1 MSVLK
6 HILGD
11 VTPPQNALIAKAR
24 RLGTTSLQTELY
36 KETVKQML
44 KGKPRKKPN
53 VENHIV
59 AKTLKLK
66 KAHVK
71 KGTSVRLAEH
81 QIKAMNTTMTRIVV
95 MGCMVATFI
104 GASVGFF
111 TARYFY
117 QQQSYAAFTN
127 GVRAGSIQRDL
138 KL

>member
-1 MSVLK
+1 MSESV
-6 HILGD
+6 IQ
-11 VTPPQNALIAKAR
+11 TKASDIMR
-24 RLGTTSLQTELY
+24 KQH
-36 KETVKQML
+36 VKASP
-44 KGKPRKKPN
+44 KVKKPN

-81 QIKAMNTTMTRIVV
+81 QITAMNRTMTRIVV
-95 MGCMVATFI
+95 MGCMVSTFI

-138 KL
+138 TP